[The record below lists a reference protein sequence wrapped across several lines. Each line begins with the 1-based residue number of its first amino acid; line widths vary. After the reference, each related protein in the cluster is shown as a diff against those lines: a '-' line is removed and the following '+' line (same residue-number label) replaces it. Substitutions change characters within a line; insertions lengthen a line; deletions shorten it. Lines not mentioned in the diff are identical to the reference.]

1 MEIGALKEGFK
12 VQVPQADNDVLP
24 RLPMRII
31 ALGPSSSGKTN
42 MLVTLLTDQRFYKHK
57 FEKIYWVSPTST
69 VDPSLDVLR
78 KYVKND
84 LRQDQEEDPTF
95 HDQIDVQFLQSR
107 VDKQRKVTEYLKN
120 DRSQKGFN
128 MLIVL
133 DDLADVKRGLP
144 QISKFVDSL
153 FVKARH
159 WNVSIILS
167 TQKLKLP
174 LISPTVR
181 VNATAL
187 FVWRLRNQSDLWDGL
202 IYEYSALVSKELL
215 YAAYQQAVAIP
226 YNFLYIDLLAKNTN
240 NMFFS
245 GFTKKFKMVEE
256 DNT

>member
-133 DDLADVKRGLP
+133 DDLADVKRTY
-144 QISKFVDSL
+144 
-153 FVKARH
+153 H
-159 WNVSIILS
+159 
-167 TQKLKLP
+167 
-174 LISPTVR
+174 
-181 VNATAL
+181 
-187 FVWRLRNQSDLWDGL
+187 
-202 IYEYSALVSKELL
+202 
-215 YAAYQQAVAIP
+215 
-226 YNFLYIDLLAKNTN
+226 
-240 NMFFS
+240 
-245 GFTKKFKMVEE
+245 
-256 DNT
+256 